1 MMSQFEIIEGNAIVN
16 DRLCDSVLTH
26 SPTGAEIWLHI
37 DRETRELLL
46 AERIDGE
53 WHELD
58 IEQAEADYSDVL
70 YAAR

>member
-1 MMSQFEIIEGNAIVN
+1 MQFEMIERNAII
-16 DRLCDSVLTH
+16 DGRMCDSVVTV

-53 WHELD
+53 WTEIDL
-58 IEQAEADYSDVL
+58 EQAWIDYADVL
-70 YAAR
+70 HAAR